1 MAPAALQSEPV
12 AMSEDQTPAR
22 PDPNTTPAHV
32 VVAGGGVAAVETLL
46 ALRDLAG
53 ERVSSTVVAPQ
64 LTFESSAMSVAR
76 VFSRGH
82 LRQVG
87 LAEIADEVVCDSV
100 AEVDPA
106 ARRIRCASGDELPFD
121 HLVLAVGARARRAW
135 RHGITFGEDPTEEA
149 LHSLLEEVERG
160 YVGQVAFVVP
170 GCGPVWPLPL
180 YELAVM
186 AARHA
191 WSMGMDQVRF
201 ALVTPEERP
210 LAVFGRAP
218 SQAVAE
224 LLDEC
229 GIEFIGSTYASVSRG
244 CVELDPSGRRLDR
257 VRVVSSAVLE
267 GPDLP
272 GVPADPDGF
281 ILADLHGRVHGLT
294 GVYAAGDGV
303 AFPIKQGGL
312 ATQQADAVAESIA
325 AAVGAAVTPTAFRPV
340 LRAMLLTGGDTRY
353 LQHAV
358 AGGDG
363 EGAIATAPLWYPPAK
378 LAGRYLSQFLL
389 ARDDAQRQ
397 RRPLFHPG
405 LVEAR

>member
-1 MAPAALQSEPV
+1 
-12 AMSEDQTPAR
+12 MSKDNGFIQPDPRSTPAR
-22 PDPNTTPAHV
+22 V
-32 VVAGGGVAAVETLL
+32 IVAGGGVAAVETLL

-53 ERVSSTVVAPQ
+53 ERVTTTVVAPE
-64 LTFESSAMSVAR
+64 LAFTSNALAVAR
-76 VFSRGH
+76 VFSRGQ
-82 LRQVG
+82 LRAVELG
-87 LAEIADEVVCDSV
+87 EIADEVVRDSV
-100 AEVDPA
+100 AEVHPDD
-106 ARRIRCASGDELPFD
+106 RRIRCAGGEELCYD
-121 HLVLAVGARARRAW
+121 HLVLAVGAKARPAW
-135 RHGITFGEDPTEEA
+135 RYGITFGEDPAEEA
-149 LHSLLEEVERG
+149 LHGLLEEVEQG
-160 YVGQVAFVVP
+160 YVGQVAFVIP
-170 GCGPVWPLPL
+170 GCGAVWPLPL
-180 YELAVM
+180 YELAIM
-186 AARHA
+186 AARQA

-210 LAVFGRAP
+210 LAMFGRAP

-224 LLDEC
+224 LLNGC
-229 GIEFIGSTYASVSRG
+229 GVEFIGSSYANVSRG

-257 VRVVSSAVLE
+257 VRVVSAPVLD

-281 ILADLHGRVHGLT
+281 ILADLHGGVPGLT

-325 AAVGAAVTPTAFRPV
+325 AAVGAPVTPQPYRPV

-358 AGGDG
+358 AGGGG

-389 ARDDAQRQ
+389 ARDDAEPR
-397 RRPLFHPG
+397 RRPRSNPR